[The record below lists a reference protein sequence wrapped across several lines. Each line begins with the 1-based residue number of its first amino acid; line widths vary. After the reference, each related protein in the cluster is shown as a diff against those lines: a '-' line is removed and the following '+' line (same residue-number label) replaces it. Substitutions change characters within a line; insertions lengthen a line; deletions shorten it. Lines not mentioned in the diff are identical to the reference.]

1 MSASLYSTFRARA
14 DRQPAAT
21 AVIEPEGAL
30 TYSALTE
37 GIEDLAGRIHSRGA
51 TRGSRVALLFP
62 NERGFVMA
70 FFAIARVGGVSV
82 PLNPLLKAP
91 AMGTILDDAE
101 VTVVVTSPE
110 LRALAE
116 EAVGQMASRS
126 GRDIELLNWG
136 SGTPSR
142 KPPPPH
148 EARGSDSALFLYSSG
163 STGAPKRIERTHA
176 NLLFD
181 ILGLIEEIEMTPNDR
196 VLGAAPFSHVNGM
209 TRSMIA
215 AMLAGATLIPVRQF
229 ERRAAGR
236 MIEEHRVTIFIAVP
250 FMFATLAETR
260 WPSPVDLSSLRLCI
274 SSSAP
279 LRPEDSE
286 KFRDQYGLFVRQ
298 LYGSSETGTISV
310 NLDDEVSDTLES
322 VGRPIPGVQVEIFS
336 EEEEVLG
343 PDEVGEIG
351 IRSPGTTTQYPGLP
365 EETKTSFRQGFFFP
379 GDIGRKDSEG
389 RVYLMGRKSLFIN
402 RGGFK
407 VNPYEVEDAIL
418 RHPNVEEVGVVG
430 VEGDYGDEKIKAVVV
445 AREGLEAR
453 DLIEHCRA
461 RLADFKVPSVVEFRN
476 ELPKS
481 PTGKVLRRSL

>member
-1 MSASLYSTFRARA
+1 MSASLYSTFRATA
-14 DRQPAAT
+14 DRQPGAT
-21 AVIEPEGAL
+21 AVIEPEGVLTYRAL
-30 TYSALTE
+30 TVA
-37 GIEDLAGRIHSRGA
+37 IEDLAGRIHSRGA
-51 TRGSRVALLFP
+51 ERGSRVALLFP
-62 NERGFVMA
+62 NGSGFVTA

-91 AMGTILDDAE
+91 EMGAILRDAGA
-101 VTVVVTSPE
+101 TVVVTSAE

-116 EAVGQMASRS
+116 ESIGQMASASAPEIEVLS
-126 GRDIELLNWG
+126 GRSDAAG
-136 SGTPSR
+136 SEAA
-142 KPPPPH
+142 PPH
-148 EARGSDSALFLYSSG
+148 EPAGSDSALFLYSSG

-181 ILGLIEEIEMTPNDR
+181 ILGLVGEIDMTPSDR

-215 AMLAGATLIPVRQF
+215 SMLSGATLIPLRQF

-236 MIEEHRVTIFIAVP
+236 VIEEHGVTIFIAVP

-260 WPSPVDLSSLRLCI
+260 WPAPVDLSSLRLCI

-279 LRPEDSE
+279 LRPEDSQ
-286 KFRDQYGLFVRQ
+286 KFRDRFGLFVRQ

-310 NLDDEVSDTLES
+310 NLDDDVSDTLES

-336 EEEEVLG
+336 EEGKVLG
-343 PDEVGEIG
+343 PDEFGEIG
-351 IRSPGTTTQYPGLP
+351 IRSPGATTQYPGLP
-365 EETKTSFRQGFFFP
+365 EQTKIAFRHGFFFP
-379 GDIGRKDSEG
+379 GDMGRKDADG
-389 RVYLMGRKSLFIN
+389 RVYLMGRRSLFIN

-407 VNPYEVEDAIL
+407 VNPYEVEDAIST
-418 RHPNVEEVGVVG
+418 HPNVAEVAVVG
-430 VEGDYGDEKIKAVVV
+430 IEGDYGDEKIKAVVV

-453 DLIEHCRA
+453 DVIEHCRA
-461 RLADFKVPSVVEFRN
+461 RLADFKVPSVVEFRD

-481 PTGKVLRRSL
+481 ATGKLLRRSL